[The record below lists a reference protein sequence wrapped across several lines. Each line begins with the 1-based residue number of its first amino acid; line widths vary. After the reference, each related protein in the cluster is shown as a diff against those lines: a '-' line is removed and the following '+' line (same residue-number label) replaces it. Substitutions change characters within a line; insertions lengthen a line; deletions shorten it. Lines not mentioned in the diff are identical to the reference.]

1 MGYKII
7 ERGIPVIHQTIRLLE
22 NSAATLTTYIQDD
35 GEFDRKNIVRPA
47 VLICPGG
54 GYTVISQ
61 NEGEP
66 VALAYA
72 RMGYHAFV
80 LTYSVKIDNPF
91 PAALLELA
99 YAMAVI
105 RERAEEWLVDK
116 DNISVIGFSA
126 GGNLA
131 LSLGI
136 YYNQPLL
143 TGNTG
148 LSADQIKPNQLLL
161 GYPAVTLEPRSE
173 KTPDFVIELMEKG
186 LMPDMRG
193 PNIREILMGK
203 ENLTDEE
210 KASLNLLHKIHSELP
225 RTFIWGTYEDSVILP
240 TDLFGLAEAL
250 FRHNVPCELH
260 MFEKGPHGMSL
271 GDETVKPPEQV
282 QHLHLSEWFNLS
294 VKWLRQGVVSS

>member
-1 MGYKII
+1 M
-7 ERGIPVIHQTIRLLE
+7 IHQTIRLLDD
-22 NSAATLTTYIQDD
+22 SAATLTTYILDN
-35 GEFDRKNIVRPA
+35 GEFDQKDIVRPA
-47 VLICPGG
+47 IVICPGG
-54 GYTVISQ
+54 GYTVISR

-72 RMGYHAFV
+72 RMGYQAFV
-80 LTYSVKIDNPF
+80 LAYSVKIDHPF
-91 PAALLELA
+91 PVALLELA
-99 YAMAVI
+99 HAMAYI
-105 RERAEEWLVDK
+105 RRHAEEWRVDE

-143 TGNTG
+143 AGSTG
-148 LSADQIKPNQLLL
+148 LTSAEIKPNQLLL

-193 PNIREILMGK
+193 PSIREILLGK
-203 ENLTDEE
+203 ENLSAEE
-210 KASLNLLHKIHSELP
+210 KASLNLLPRIHSGLP
-225 RTFIWGTYEDSVILP
+225 RTFIWGTYEDTVILP
-240 TDLFGLAEAL
+240 TDLFGLAGAL
-250 FRHNVPCELH
+250 FRHEVPCELH
-260 MFEKGPHGMSL
+260 MFEKGQHGMSL
-271 GDETVKPPEQV
+271 ADDTVKAPEQV

-294 VKWLRQGVVSS
+294 LNWLRQGVRAD

>member
-1 MGYKII
+1 M
-7 ERGIPVIHQTIRLLE
+7 IHQTIRLMD
-22 NSAATLTTYIQDD
+22 NSAATLTTYILDD
-35 GEFDRKNIVRPA
+35 GEFDRKKLVRPA
-47 VLICPGG
+47 VVICPGG

-91 PAALLELA
+91 PTALFELA
-99 YAMAVI
+99 HAMATI
-105 RERAEEWLVDK
+105 REHAEEWLVDK

-131 LSLGI
+131 LSLGV

-143 TGNTG
+143 TGGTG
-148 LSADQIKPNQLLL
+148 LSPAQIKPNQLLL
-161 GYPAVTLEPRSE
+161 GYPAVTLKPRSE

-193 PNIREILMGK
+193 PSIREILKGK
-203 ENLTDEE
+203 ENLSDVE
-210 KASLNLLHKIHSELP
+210 KDSLNLLHHIHGELP

-240 TDLFGLAEAL
+240 TDLFHLAEAL
-250 FRHNVPCELH
+250 FCNEVPCELH
-260 MFEKGPHGMSL
+260 MFEKGSHGMSL
-271 GDETVKPPEQV
+271 SDETVKSPETI

-294 VKWLRQGVVSS
+294 VKWLRQGVGSH

>member
-1 MGYKII
+1 M
-7 ERGIPVIHQTIRLLE
+7 IHQTIRLLE
-22 NSAATLTTYIQDD
+22 DSAATLTTYILDD

-72 RMGYHAFV
+72 RMGYQAFV
-80 LTYSVKIDNPF
+80 LTYSVKIDHPF
-91 PAALLELA
+91 PAALQELA
-99 YAMAVI
+99 HAMAYI
-105 RERAEEWLVDK
+105 RNHAEEWRVDP

-143 TGNTG
+143 TGSTG
-148 LSADQIKPNQLLL
+148 LTADEMKPNQLLL

-193 PNIREILMGK
+193 PNIREILLGK
-203 ENLTDEE
+203 ENPTEEE
-210 KASLNLLHKIHSELP
+210 KASLNLLPKIHASLP
-225 RTFIWGTYEDSVILP
+225 RTFIWGTYEDTVILP

-250 FRHNVPCELH
+250 FRHGVPCELH
-260 MFEKGPHGMSL
+260 MFEKGQHGMSL
-271 GDETVKPPEQV
+271 ADETVKAREQV
-282 QHLHLSEWFNLS
+282 EQLHLSEWFSLS
-294 VKWLRQGVVSS
+294 VKWLKQGAATQ